1 MVGDGA
7 GGAREGRAH
16 PNVRLLEAFYQAQA
30 AFYAGGDDTADL
42 RGLLADDIAWHVSG
56 RSPIAGHYHGHQEVL
71 GYFGAR
77 RAHAKAT
84 FRVLPRAILAADGQ
98 LERDGQLR
106 TSQTVGVFRIAGGKI
121 AECWLVPFDQY
132 LFDELWS

>member
-1 MVGDGA
+1 
-7 GGAREGRAH
+7 
-16 PNVRLLEAFYQAQA
+16 
-30 AFYAGGDDTADL
+30 
-42 RGLLADDIAWHVSG
+42 VSG

-84 FRVLPRAILAADGQ
+84 FRVLPRAILADDEQAVHLADGQ